1 MSWFERTFP
10 NRSEEPMLDVVR
22 ERILAHV
29 NLTSSRRRRLDDDD
43 SAPSGSGREVQ

>member
-10 NRSEEPMLDVVR
+10 NRSDEPMLAVVR

-43 SAPSGSGREVQ
+43 SASSGSGREVL